1 MDSWWS
7 LAEGEWASVDT
18 AFGIK
23 YDHAWEHWYIVSA
36 QYMLVMNII
45 FITKK
50 KKSYPLGRAGVHP
63 LTLTDQPLPF

>member
-50 KKSYPLGRAGVHP
+50 KKVLSFGQSWCAPVNSH
-63 LTLTDQPLPF
+63 